1 MVIGEGK
8 EHKNYT
14 AGLATTAAGGKYPPL
29 LLVFNGVMQELDPMV
44 EVEIG
49 AGGGRKEKQ

>member
-14 AGLATTAAGGKYPPL
+14 AGLATTAAGGKYPL
-29 LLVFNGVMQELDPMV
+29 LLVFNGVMQELDPV
-44 EVEIG
+44 VVVEID